1 MQDLHLQSNSINLDE
16 FLLSIFCPDSQYPD
30 KWLMH
35 TFFIKI
41 WIFAWIIILRRTSSN
56 VSRVPQL
63 SLMWTKF
70 ERDLNW
76 HMGEKPLLPFE
87 NSDIVSLFGGF
98 FFAGSVY
105 LRFSSIVKIFQKQSS
120 AYVLRKRCIRKKAPR
135 ASSRLVTLSKKRLW
149 HWYFSACF
157 AKSLRTPF
165 LVEHLQLLLFIF
177 KTSNKLFV

>member
-41 WIFAWIIILRRTSSN
+41 WIFAWIISLRRTSSN

-63 SLMWTKF
+63 SPMWTKF

-76 HMGEKPLLPFE
+76 HMGEKPLLLFE
-87 NSDIVSLFGGF
+87 NSENSIWGIFFCWISLFAF
-98 FFAGSVY
+98 HFYSKN
-105 LRFSSIVKIFQKQSS
+105 FSEAII
-120 AYVLRKRCIRKKAPR
+120 CICSEKKMY
-135 ASSRLVTLSKKRLW
+135 S
-149 HWYFSACF
+149 
-157 AKSLRTPF
+157 
-165 LVEHLQLLLFIF
+165 
-177 KTSNKLFV
+177 